1 MSDHN
6 EIAFAFIKSLRPLL
20 IKPGEES
27 FKEIMTT
34 YESISFGVMVLLKD
48 VYGAPP
54 HEATRLVD
62 LALGQAIARFAADNN
77 KENRHG

>member
-6 EIAFAFIKSLRPLL
+6 EIAFAFIKSLKPLL

-27 FKEIMTT
+27 FTEIMVT
-34 YESISFGVMVLLKD
+34 YESISFGIMVLLAD
-48 VYGAPP
+48 VFDLPP

-62 LALGQAIARFAADNN
+62 MALGQAIARFAADNN
-77 KENRHG
+77 KERKQ